1 MPQFALHSSNSLPS
15 QILSSEKK
23 YTTFKKNL
31 LFSSTMEKQQEKSP
45 AYTDAVEFKPSLSP
59 LQNSIA
65 IENPLASQTPTSTE
79 NSTENTTEKT
89 TESTKLLYTSLIR
102 LEEENKV
109 LGSNLIRIEEEN
121 VMLREMFNNTNNE
134 LTALKKPALLV
145 GDVVSVEDDKAII
158 KLPNGNKFYSYV
170 LKEVRAIKPGD
181 SVLLD
186 QKALNVVG
194 TTANNSVF
202 DVEKYVII
210 EKPSESW
217 KEVGGLKKEIQE
229 VKEVIELP
237 LKKPKLF
244 EKVGIS
250 PPKGV
255 LLYGP
260 PGTGKTLLAKAV
272 AHSTNATF
280 IQVVGSELVQKFIGE
295 GAKLVK
301 EMFELARS
309 KSPSIVFIDEIDAL
323 AAMRVDL
330 GTSGEREVNRTF
342 MQLLSELDGFKPLDN
357 VKIIG
362 ATNRI
367 DILDP
372 AIIRPGRLDR
382 LIEVGMPDEEGREEV
397 FKVHTRKMSLKNVNL
412 TQVVNLT
419 EGFSGAEMKAICTEA
434 GFFAIRDDREY
445 VTQADFSQAV
455 EKLKMLEEDEDVG
468 RFFG

>member
-1 MPQFALHSSNSLPS
+1 
-15 QILSSEKK
+15 
-23 YTTFKKNL
+23 
-31 LFSSTMEKQQEKSP
+31 MEQQQEKSP
-45 AYTDAVEFKPSLSP
+45 TYSEAVEFKPSPSSLQSP
-59 LQNSIA
+59 IT
-65 IENPLASQTPTSTE
+65 IENTIESQTKNPAE
-79 NSTENTTEKT
+79 NSTENTP
-89 TESTKLLYTSLIR
+89 ESTKLLYSSLFR

-109 LGSNLIRIEEEN
+109 LGTNLIRVEEEN

-145 GDVVSVEDDKAII
+145 GDVVSVEDDKAIV

-170 LKEVRAIKPGD
+170 AKEARTIKSGD

-194 TTANNSVF
+194 TTANNSAF
-202 DVEKYVII
+202 DVEKFVII

-217 KEVGGLKKEIQE
+217 KEIGGLKKEIQE

-244 EKVGIS
+244 ERVGIH

-255 LLYGP
+255 LLFGP

-301 EMFELARS
+301 EIFELARS
-309 KSPSIVFIDEIDAL
+309 KAPSIVFIDEIDAL

-382 LIEVGMPDEEGREEV
+382 LIEVGMPDVEGREEV
-397 FKVHTRKMSLKNVNL
+397 FKVHTRRMSLKNVNL
-412 TQVVNLT
+412 TEVVNLT

-434 GFFAIRDDREY
+434 GFFAIRDNREY
-445 VTQADFSQAV
+445 VTQQDFSQAV
-455 EKLKMLEEDEDVG
+455 EKLKALEEDEDVG

>member
-1 MPQFALHSSNSLPS
+1 
-15 QILSSEKK
+15 
-23 YTTFKKNL
+23 
-31 LFSSTMEKQQEKSP
+31 MEKQQEKSIIYSE
-45 AYTDAVEFKPSLSP
+45 AAEFKPSPSP

-65 IENPLASQTPTSTE
+65 IENTTESQTTNPSL
-79 NSTENTTEKT
+79 NSIENTTEKT
-89 TESTKLLYTSLIR
+89 TESTKLLYSSLIR

-145 GDVVSVEDDKAII
+145 GDVVSVEEDKAII

-194 TTANNSVF
+194 TTANNSAF
-202 DVEKYVII
+202 DVEKFVII

-217 KEVGGLKKEIQE
+217 KEIGGLKKEIQE

-255 LLYGP
+255 LLFGP

-301 EMFELARS
+301 EIFELARS
-309 KSPSIVFIDEIDAL
+309 KSPAIVFIDEIDAL

-382 LIEVGMPDEEGREEV
+382 LIEVGMPNEEGREEV
-397 FKVHTRKMSLKNVNL
+397 FKVHTRRMSLKNVNL
-412 TQVVNLT
+412 TEVVNLT

-455 EKLKMLEEDEDVG
+455 EKLKALEEDENVG
-468 RFFG
+468 QFFG

>member
-89 TESTKLLYTSLIR
+89 TESTKLLYSSLIR

-109 LGSNLIRIEEEN
+109 LGSNLIRI
-121 VMLREMFNNTNNE
+121 
-134 LTALKKPALLV
+134 
-145 GDVVSVEDDKAII
+145 EDDKAII

-382 LIEVGMPDEEGREEV
+382 LIEVGMPDSEGREEV